1 MDSYYQPYWLD
12 EDESEHYGVLG
23 MKWGIRRYQN
33 KDGTLTPAGKKRY
46 AGDTPEQI
54 ERSERRKAKVIK
66 GAKIAGATALGITV
80 AALGGI
86 SLDTAFNSGKG
97 MAAIKKGSSILS
109 YGLTN
114 EGSKLMSSI
123 GKVLNVQNTGLRS
136 SNSRSK
142 IDNLLNVQNT
152 GLRNPDSKSKID
164 SLLNV
169 QSNSLSTSTPSK
181 RAQELTKQLQAV
193 AAEYERIERSKRGS
207 GRFVG

>member
-1 MDSYYQPYWLD
+1 MNDFYQPYWLD
-12 EDESEHYGVLG
+12 EDELEHYGVLG

-54 ERSERRKAKVIK
+54 EKSERRKAKVIK

-123 GKVLNVQNTGLRS
+123 GKALNIEDTGWRAPKSKTGLGDILNV
-136 SNSRSK
+136 K
-142 IDNLLNVQNT
+142 DVNLGT
-152 GLRNPDSKSKID
+152 P
-164 SLLNV
+164 
-169 QSNSLSTSTPSK
+169 TPSK
-181 RAQELTKQLQAV
+181 RAQELTKQIQAA
-193 AAEYERIERSKRGS
+193 AAEYERIERLRRGS